1 MWDSEKQNIFFK
13 VISLNGHGSGSVLTN
28 PSFHPLAH
36 EHKIKIF
43 MVVCHP
49 PFCPPCHSLSLLYLF
64 LFLYLVLH
72 SLCPNLVSPIWSIL
86 SGLENLMLALPSDS
100 QLPVLPQIGPLLNFN
115 LVEANHDLA
124 LGAIFSSSPGFLPLP
139 ICFSEID
146 HTEAFQP
153 TNDIFPSLPH
163 RFWLSSWLVISSV
176 ELWCKGAV
184 SRAFLREK

>member
-13 VISLNGHGSGSVLTN
+13 IILLNGHGSGSVLTN

-139 ICFSEID
+139 HLLQWNWPHWGFSAD
-146 HTEAFQP
+146 KWH
-153 TNDIFPSLPH
+153 FP
-163 RFWLSSWLVISSV
+163 LSPSQVLT
-176 ELWCKGAV
+176 
-184 SRAFLREK
+184 FLMTCHFFCGTLM